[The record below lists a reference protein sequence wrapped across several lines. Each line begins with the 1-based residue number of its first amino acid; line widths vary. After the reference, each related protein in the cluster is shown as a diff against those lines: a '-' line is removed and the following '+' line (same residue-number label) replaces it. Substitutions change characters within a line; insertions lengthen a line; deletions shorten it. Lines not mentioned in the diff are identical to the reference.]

1 MPPAALISS
10 TASDGAAIDADA
22 GRRTGPGQGRQVAD
36 LDGLVLGDG
45 RSGQTAGQRRGADGG
60 SGQDFATCNRHII
73 PSHGICLC
81 KQHSRWTRAVKVERL
96 PQRNKYR
103 LNSRHDSAYRHRRLL
118 RRRRFPLL
126 SDHLRRR
133 RGAARGPCPS
143 RSLDAHAVARRL
155 HGAHLPRRL
164 AARGRADAGIGGQA
178 RQGRR
183 RFPDLPR
190 QHHPSG
196 PAPCPAALAAA
207 LAAHRRGRRGGG
219 GRARLPPHRH
229 HGHALAG
236 RQRGLSGEAFGARPG
251 VSPPEPGR
259 ARGVQP
265 HHHGRAGLQH
275 LQAGV
280 DRLLPAGHRS
290 PEGPGLRCRRA
301 GLHRDPADHRRCE
314 LAPAHPRFDAPAG
327 ASGAPSRRAGQ
338 GDGSAVAA

>member
-1 MPPAALISS
+1 MTQHIGIVACSAEGASLCYRTICVEGAAL
-10 TASDGAAIDADA
+10 
-22 GRRTGPGQGRQVAD
+22 
-36 LDGLVLGDG
+36 LG
-45 RSGQTAGQRRGADGG
+45 
-60 SGQDFATCNRHII
+60 
-73 PSHGICLC
+73 
-81 KQHSRWTRAVKVERL
+81 
-96 PQRNKYR
+96 
-103 LNSRHDSAYRHRRLL
+103 
-118 RRRRFPLL
+118 
-126 SDHLRRR
+126 
-133 RGAARGPCPS
+133 
-143 RSLDAHAVARRL
+143 AHAHPEVSMHTPSLADYMAR
-155 HGAHLPRRL
+155 HLPRRL

-207 LAAHRRGRRGGG
+207 LAAHRRGGRGGG
-219 GRARLPPHRH
+219 GRARLSPHRH

-327 ASGAPSRRAGQ
+327 ASGAPSRRARRNRSQ
-338 GDGSAVAA
+338 PSRPNPPPAVPARRRRRPSRARRTRAACAPPRVSRRSRACCAPAASRG